1 MPQSLTIA
9 AFVFGAALI
18 LIGLTGGNFELFSVK
33 VQGKANAPMRL
44 LSILLGIVFVI
55 LGLAGPSL
63 PPLFPQNPTEA
74 TKPPPGPGGPGG
86 PGGPIVVDIMAPPN
100 VPPDQ
105 WAEIDVLAKDNAG
118 QPIPDAVVNLQAGG
132 GLFDGTAN
140 TGIEGPTGP
149 GGHFVAR
156 WKCQACAPAYVI
168 GVLVTKP
175 GFPDWKGEVKI
186 NVP

>member
-44 LSILLGIVFVI
+44 LSILLGIVFV
-55 LGLAGPSL
+55 
-63 PPLFPQNPTEA
+63 NPTEA
-74 TKPPPGPGGPGG
+74 TNPPPGPGGPGG
-86 PGGPIVVDIMAPPN
+86 PILVDIKAPPN

-105 WAEIDVLAKDNAG
+105 WAEIDVMARDNAG
-118 QPIPDAVVNLQAGG
+118 QPMPGAMVNLQAGG
-132 GLFDGTAN
+132 GLFDGTGN
-140 TGIEGPTGP
+140 PGIEGPTGP
-149 GGHFVAR
+149 GGHFVVR

-175 GFPDWKGEVKI
+175 DFADWKGEVKI
-186 NVP
+186 SIP